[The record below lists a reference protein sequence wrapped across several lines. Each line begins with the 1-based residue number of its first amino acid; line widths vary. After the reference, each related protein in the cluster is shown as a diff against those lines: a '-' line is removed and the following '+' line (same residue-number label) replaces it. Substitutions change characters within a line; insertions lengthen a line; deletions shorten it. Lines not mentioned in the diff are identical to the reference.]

1 MAETTSYDEAVASLF
16 HAGPGGQCDDCGHF
30 AHRHHDGNP
39 SLGVARGCAFHRP
52 SSDEWE
58 CTCTGMSWQ
67 GHRVS
72 IRDVMKAVT
81 P

>member
-1 MAETTSYDEAVASLF
+1 MSAPATTYDAAVASLF

-39 SLGVARGCAFHRP
+39 SLGVARGCAFPRP
-52 SSDEWE
+52 VGEE
-58 CTCTGMSWQ
+58 CACAGMSWQ

-72 IRDVMKAVT
+72 IRDVLKAV
-81 P
+81 